1 MRSSRSISRRLRRE
15 QLAKFTSFAG
25 TGTYAGYETEQMEVP
40 AEIYVKAPNQMAT
53 IAKSPAGVSVKA
65 FDGRNGWRLQPDTP
79 SPLLPLTGGN
89 LSGAAIEAMDLVS
102 RVDSARVQ

>member
-1 MRSSRSISRRLRRE
+1 MRSSR
-15 QLAKFTSFAG
+15 AAG

-65 FDGRNGWRLQPDTP
+65 FDGRNGWRLRQTLRRRCFR
-79 SPLLPLTGGN
+79 SP
-89 LSGAAIEAMDLVS
+89 AAIS
-102 RVDSARVQ
+102 PVQPSKP